1 MMDEKQLLKLIES
14 LKARGADFDVALVGG
29 MAVVGHGV
37 RRGTLDFD
45 LLVDTKDFLEFQM
58 VVMRMLE
65 ENDERIPTLEEL
77 GPMRAEVSNPAAP
90 GSPDSLKNGTL
101 SIVDWNGRR
110 LLDFLSVYY
119 SYEKTGVEQSETI
132 PGLEPLK
139 LMDMPYLVLMKM
151 QAGGPKD
158 RSDVVELYK
167 IASDE
172 QRVEI
177 LDVAEKYRMIE
188 QLERLLRAEG
198 FRTKG
203 RNDDE

>member
-1 MMDEKQLLKLIES
+1 MLDEKQLLKLIETI
-14 LKARGADFDVALVGG
+14 KRRGVDFDIALVGG

-45 LLVDTKDFLEFQM
+45 LLVDTGDFLEFQM
-58 VVMRMLE
+58 VVLRMIE

-77 GPMRAEVSNPAAP
+77 GPMRVEKSGPAAP
-90 GSPDSLKNGTL
+90 GSPDSLKNGVL
-101 SIVDWNGRR
+101 SILDRSGQR

-119 SYEKTGVEQSETI
+119 SYEKAGVERSEAI

-139 LMDMPYLVLMKM
+139 LMDMPYLVLMKI

-167 IASDE
+167 IASGE

-188 QLERLLRAEG
+188 QLERLLRADG
-198 FRTKG
+198 FLAKG
-203 RNDDE
+203 CSGDE